1 MVQGVQMK
9 SEPLLLRV
17 ADAAELI
24 AVSRAKAYAMCASGE
39 LPTVRLGRSTRVPVE
54 GLKRFIAERE
64 VAGISERNFDD
75 R

>member
-1 MVQGVQMK
+1 MK